1 MSDKDPI
8 LNSEEFNIDFQ
19 DFSNTVASIPNDAAT
34 IPTSQFSSFEP
45 AFEPEPKAD
54 TKLTFETNNL
64 LGNNLLEDEEEEPQP
79 PANTAFWSFQF
90 YQQYF
95 NVNDEMVLERLMH
108 ACIPSPNSNYIEKL
122 KPIPD
127 FYGPLWVCITLIFS
141 TAISGNM
148 ADWFATLGK
157 DTNWEYDFKKVSIA
171 GTVIFS
177 YVTVIPALLSGYLWW
192 RKSVAEIKLADTLSL
207 YGYCLT
213 LFIPISLLL
222 CINYEW
228 IRWLLILGLMAT
240 SGGVLTLTLW
250 KVLEQEPKQLS
261 LIITG
266 VLAALHV
273 ALILLF
279 KMYFFAPTATSTP
292 ITQVVPPS

>member
-8 LNSEEFNIDFQ
+8 LNSEEFDIDFQ

-34 IPTSQFSSFEP
+34 IPTSQFTSFEP
-45 AFEPEPKAD
+45 AFEPEKQED
-54 TKLTFETNNL
+54 TTLTLESD
-64 LGNNLLEDEEEEPQP
+64 NLLEDGAGEPQP
-79 PANTAFWSFQF
+79 AASAAFWSFQF

-95 NVNDEMVLERLMH
+95 NVNDEMVLERLMY
-108 ACIPSPNSNYIEKL
+108 ACIPTPNSNYLEKL
-122 KPIPD
+122 RPMPD

-148 ADWFATLGK
+148 ADFFATLGK
-157 DTNWEYDFKKVSIA
+157 DTDWEYDFKKVSIA
-171 GTVIFS
+171 GTVVFS

-192 RKSVAEIKLADTLSL
+192 RKSSAEIKLADTLSL

-222 CINYEW
+222 CVNYEW
-228 IRWLLILGLMAT
+228 IRWLLILALVGT

-250 KVLEQEPKQLS
+250 KVLSQEPKQLA
-261 LIITG
+261 LIITC

-279 KMYFFAPTATSTP
+279 KMYFFAPTHSIPSDNST
-292 ITQVVPPS
+292 TPS